1 MLKTKSLHKMS
12 KFINAL
18 AAHFD
23 ENGKSDGKLAP
34 EVTNQLEAIEN
45 DFYGLMDRYA
55 YSHIDMHGKPIHID
69 SATAK
74 AFDELVASVR
84 ATEGERG
91 NSLERWF
98 NTLTQYPEGTL
109 DGVLHVEQQVKEINE
124 QQVQE
129 AQCEKESKIS
139 YDAATTLT
147 VTGTLVN
154 PENH

>member
-1 MLKTKSLHKMS
+1 MFKTKSLHKMS

-18 AAHFD
+18 AAHID
-23 ENGKSDGKLAP
+23 ENGKSDGKLSP
-34 EVTNQLEAIEN
+34 EVVNQLEAIEN

-74 AFDELVASVR
+74 SFNELVESVR

-91 NSLERWF
+91 TSLERWF

-109 DGVLHVEQQVKEINE
+109 DGVLHVEQNVKDINE
-124 QQVQE
+124 QQTREEQE
-129 AQCEKESKIS
+129 TKIS
-139 YDAATTLT
+139 CDVSDTLT
-147 VTGTLVN
+147 VNGN
-154 PENH
+154 I